1 MPAPPH
7 DATGHTWHHSDAELF
22 TITKEGMA
30 AVVPD
35 YISDMPPFKGVLT
48 DDEITAVIAFVK
60 NTWPRQERAYQE
72 ARSRE
77 RN

>member
-1 MPAPPH
+1 
-7 DATGHTWHHSDAELF
+7 
-22 TITKEGMA
+22 
-30 AVVPD
+30 
-35 YISDMPPFKGVLT
+35 MPPFKGVLT
-48 DDEITAVIAFVK
+48 DDEITAVFAFVK